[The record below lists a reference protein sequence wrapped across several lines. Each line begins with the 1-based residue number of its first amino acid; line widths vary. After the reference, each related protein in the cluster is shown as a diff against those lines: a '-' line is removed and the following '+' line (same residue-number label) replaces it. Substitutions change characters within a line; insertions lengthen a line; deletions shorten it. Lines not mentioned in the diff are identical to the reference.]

1 MLVALDHFV
10 ETTDAQV
17 HLTQTLLLQ
26 STIQKTCIPERQVV
40 LFLLIRL
47 ESCNHRS
54 LILLMSI
61 LAHFEHKFVNVSA
74 AVSANDEHPMASSS
88 LEPMQLVLVLEDWR
102 PLLKL
107 LYSLGPLDES
117 VLFKAFDR
125 KVNRLVQVL
134 LVESSF

>member
-17 HLTQTLLLQ
+17 HLMQTLLLQ

-61 LAHFEHKFVNVSA
+61 LAHLEHKFVNVSA

-88 LEPMQLVLVLEDWR
+88 LEPMQLVLVFEDWR